1 VALTLDKIAREV
13 GVDVSLVSRV
23 LNGDPSARISAEK
36 RAKIVA
42 IAAENNYSPNRMARS
57 LRTRRT
63 RILAML
69 NPDIINPFYA
79 YLFRSVERTASA
91 AGYDVILCNTDE
103 SSARFR
109 HIVETLAEG
118 HVDGLLIATAQETD
132 PAIEWLRERK
142 LPYVLLNRSRK
153 GQSDPW
159 VGSNDFQTG
168 WLGGNHLGK
177 LGHRRIALL
186 TGPPTHNMLARET
199 GFRAALKEL
208 GIKPADELMIGNLPN
223 RQSAKTIVESVMAL
237 PKTRRPTAF
246 FTPHTQLSD
255 GMLAGLHKA
264 GLRIPADISAV
275 GCSASV
281 TPDITS
287 VWLPIEEIGRVGTE
301 YLLQKL
307 RTADAARDGAMP
319 RIELPVALVDW
330 GSTRAIS

>member
-1 VALTLDKIAREV
+1 MALTLDKIAREV

-142 LPYVLLNRSRK
+142 LP
-153 GQSDPW
+153 
-159 VGSNDFQTG
+159 
-168 WLGGNHLGK
+168 
-177 LGHRRIALL
+177 
-186 TGPPTHNMLARET
+186 
-199 GFRAALKEL
+199 
-208 GIKPADELMIGNLPN
+208 
-223 RQSAKTIVESVMAL
+223 
-237 PKTRRPTAF
+237 
-246 FTPHTQLSD
+246 
-255 GMLAGLHKA
+255 
-264 GLRIPADISAV
+264 
-275 GCSASV
+275 
-281 TPDITS
+281 
-287 VWLPIEEIGRVGTE
+287 
-301 YLLQKL
+301 
-307 RTADAARDGAMP
+307 
-319 RIELPVALVDW
+319 
-330 GSTRAIS
+330 